1 MTIVL
6 LSSDPSAQSHA
17 QMQNSKHCQAVIEE
31 VNDRDLEKLV
41 EENDFVA
48 VAWFVILPKWKHSIR
63 YIQNDFFEIVK
74 VKSMSGSP
82 RPARL
87 ATRQLPGWRGSTTSQ
102 TSDKITSLSSSSPS
116 LTISPTSESK
126 LLQELLLLLL
136 VRYNIEFVKINNKKY
151 ARGWGIRSLSWFC
164 LWYFCDKI
172 LSDTFLLFPSSRLVP
187 WWSVCPPE
195 KM

>member
-1 MTIVL
+1 MICHNDAVSTGLDIQFALFGSASSKYWLIVMCFLMRGPMLRMRILMMTIVL

-17 QMQNSKHCQAVIEE
+17 RMQNSKHCQAVIEE

-87 ATRQLPGWRGSTTSQ
+87 ATRQLPGWRVSTTSQ

-116 LTISPTSESK
+116 LTTSTLKCESK
-126 LLQELLLLLL
+126 LLQEH
-136 VRYNIEFVKINNKKY
+136 ISPAPPP
-151 ARGWGIRSLSWFC
+151 AR
-164 LWYFCDKI
+164 
-172 LSDTFLLFPSSRLVP
+172 
-187 WWSVCPPE
+187 
-195 KM
+195 